1 MLLQTSPMFNS
12 YSLWPGGQTLKR
24 QTWYIW
30 SLWWLDE
37 IAHTPKPVFHLPVY
51 CFIQSW
57 WLCSICFHNIRPQH
71 ISIGGGCIHLRPASL
86 ARPWESQA
94 TAIAVCVWMTRPV
107 SHSALRAASF
117 PPCLI
122 VAPMELNCRLLRS
135 WRDSLLHF
143 PCQKKG
149 RGETKNRGEKIN
161 SSLNK
166 FVKAA
171 WKGVQHLLCHSC
183 QAALTLGMLG
193 FTWQIAREPAE
204 EEPISF
210 V

>member
-1 MLLQTSPMFNS
+1 M
-12 YSLWPGGQTLKR
+12 
-24 QTWYIW
+24 
-30 SLWWLDE
+30 
-37 IAHTPKPVFHLPVY
+37 AHTPEPVFHLPVY

-71 ISIGGGCIHLRPASL
+71 ISIGGGYIHLRPASL

-94 TAIAVCVWMTRPV
+94 AAIAVCVWMTQPV

-122 VAPMELNCRLLRS
+122 VAPMELNCLLLRS
-135 WRDSLLHF
+135 WRDSLLHS
-143 PCQKKG
+143 PCQKKKG
-149 RGETKNRGEKIN
+149 GNKNRGEKIN

-171 WKGVQHLLCHSC
+171 WKGVQHLLCRSC
-183 QAALTLGMLG
+183 QATLTLGMLG
-193 FTWQIAREPAE
+193 FTWQITRGPAKE
-204 EEPISF
+204 EGISF